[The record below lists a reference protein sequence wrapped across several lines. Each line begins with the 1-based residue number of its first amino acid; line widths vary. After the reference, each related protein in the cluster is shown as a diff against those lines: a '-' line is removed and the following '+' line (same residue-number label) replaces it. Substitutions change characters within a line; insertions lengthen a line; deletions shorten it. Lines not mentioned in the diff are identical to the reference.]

1 MTETDNTMGFL
12 GLPDSQLTKQEIWE
26 RKLLDFTLRNNLL
39 NTRLGK
45 RVVPFMSFVI
55 EHLEDHL
62 QEGEDYS
69 IAPCP
74 DTKIEPGEDGMY
86 DSTQQAEQYHTE
98 VARLM
103 ESNQLVSYLTET
115 ELLNALKYIHRAAR
129 TSIEENGANSLFL
142 ALGMLKW
149 YETGHGTQP
158 RYAPVLLLPVN
169 IVRKSAGKYV
179 IRKRDEDI
187 MLNITLVELLK
198 QNFGFNLDQLKTLP
212 RDHSGVDVKQVFDTV
227 RQAVAEQPTWT
238 VVEEALLG
246 LFSFSKFVM
255 WNDIHTNADKLHEHP
270 IVASL
275 MEGAN
280 KLPPNDEVVDAR
292 DIDRHNAPMDFAIPM
307 DVDSSQMEAI
317 VESGKG
323 QSFILHGPPG
333 TGKSQTITNMIA
345 NALYQGKRVLFVAEK
360 MAALSVV
367 QSRLEQVGL
376 APFCLEL
383 HSNKAT
389 KKHFLQQME
398 QVLNIVKQKA
408 PATYRTASDELFAER
423 KELIAYMEALH
434 HEEPCGL
441 SLYNCISEYLLI
453 KEDEETTDLPAADKI
468 NRDYITQSLEYADK
482 LKAVID
488 ITGQPAAHPLAGLEP
503 VDNSQQTIDSLR
515 QLLADYKTAH
525 EAYRQAMYDI
535 NESTPFKV
543 TTAEDLDWL
552 FHLPEAMQ
560 PIPFLNGA
568 LLTVANDPVQ
578 LTQLSDAVMK
588 GSQCYMVRQDLTS
601 RFSENI
607 LTIDA
612 DAMLQEWNGIEQSW
626 LLPKLMG
633 TNKFVKGLQIY
644 GNIQKDEV
652 ADVLGKVKQYQTLTA
667 DVEAMRPQMEQLF
680 GVLAMKGHEQWNTM
694 HKTLTQAPRL
704 CELLMK
710 YAHTHNESYK
720 DCAERLSAR
729 INDSW
734 TLFQESYTGK
744 IVHLHETYDEVA
756 RVNGQINQKTI
767 HPVPSRLLVQR
778 VSDWLGCYDER
789 IRDWYHWGDI
799 KRQLHQLGMDI
810 VARRVERGD
819 DPHTAIN
826 SFVKG
831 LYHQLIVSVID
842 QNPQLRAFNGLL
854 FQQKIEKYRQNT
866 LRFQELSKKELF
878 CRLASRIPPLATD
891 TDEEK
896 AELNTLK
903 RNIASGGRGN
913 SIRTIIDAIPT
924 LLPRLCPCMLM
935 SPISVAQYIDLNNEK
950 FDLVIFDEASQMPTS
965 EAVGA
970 IARGKAL
977 TVVGDSK
984 QMPPTSFFSSSQT
997 DEEEAYIDDMES
1009 ILEDCKTLSMQEYY
1023 LSWHYRSKH
1032 ESLIAF
1038 SNSQY
1043 YDNKLYT
1050 FPSVDDKV
1058 TKVSFVK
1065 IEGEYDKGHSRS
1077 NPAEAR
1083 AIVNEVIRRLED
1095 PELQKFSI
1103 GIVSFSKVQQN
1114 LIEDILTDE
1123 LDHHAA
1129 LKAVAYNEHEPVF
1142 VKNLENV
1149 QGDERDV
1156 ILFSI
1161 GYGPDKDGN
1170 VSMNFGPLNN
1180 SGGERRLNV
1189 AVSRARYE
1197 MMVFSSMTAS
1207 QIDLRRTSAK
1217 GVEGLRAF
1225 LEFAENGHLPAPPVT
1240 FNNEE
1245 KHVLI
1250 DQICEALGEKGYLT
1264 TPLVGRSNFK
1274 VDIAV
1279 SSPDNPDN
1287 YLLGIMC
1294 DGNSYYETKTTR
1306 DREIVQPAILHM
1318 LHWRTMRVYSIDWY
1332 ANRDKVLSQ
1341 IIAKIKK

>member
-1 MTETDNTMGFL
+1 MAETDNTMGVL

-74 DTKIEPGEDGMY
+74 DTKIEPAEDGMY
-86 DSTQQAEQYHTE
+86 DSVQQAEQYHEE

-149 YETGHGTQP
+149 YEAGRGTQP

-187 MLNITLVELLK
+187 MLNITLAELLK
-198 QNFGFNLDQLKTLP
+198 QNYGFSLDRLKTLP
-212 RDHSGVDVKQVFDTV
+212 KDQSGVDVKQVFDIV
-227 RQAVAEQPTWT
+227 RQAVAELPTWS

-255 WNDIHTNADKLHEHP
+255 WNDIHTNADKLREHP

-280 KLPPNDEVVDAR
+280 KLPVSDEVVDAR
-292 DIDRHNAPMDFAIPM
+292 EIDRHNAPMDFAIPM

-367 QSRLEQVGL
+367 QSRLEQIGL

-383 HSNKAT
+383 HSNKVT

-398 QVLNIVKQKA
+398 QVLAITKSKS
-408 PATYRTASDELFAER
+408 PAAYRATSDELFAER

-434 HEEPCGL
+434 REESCGL
-441 SLYNCISEYLLI
+441 SLYNCISEYLAI
-453 KEDEETTDLPAADKI
+453 KEKEETTGLPAADSI
-468 NRDYITQSLEYADK
+468 NSAYIAQSMDYADK
-482 LKAVID
+482 LKAVIK
-488 ITGQPAAHPLAGLEP
+488 ITGKPSAHPLAGLEP
-503 VDNSQQTIDSLR
+503 VDNSQQTIDTLR
-515 QLLADYKTAH
+515 KLLSDYKAAH
-525 EAYRQAMYDI
+525 ESYRQALYDI
-535 NESTPFKV
+535 NETTPFKV
-543 TTAEDLDWL
+543 STADDLNWL
-552 FHLPEAMQ
+552 FSLPKTLER
-560 PIPFLNGA
+560 IPFLNKA
-568 LLTVANDPVQ
+568 LLLLANDPVRLAR
-578 LTQLSDAVMK
+578 LTDGVMK
-588 GSQCYMVRQDLTS
+588 GSQCYLVCQELTN
-601 RFSENI
+601 RFGEKI
-607 LTIDA
+607 LSA
-612 DAMLQEWNGIEQSW
+612 DAGALLQEWTAIQQSW
-626 LLPKLMG
+626 FLPKLLG
-633 TNKFVKGLQIY
+633 SNKFVKKLLVY
-644 GNIQKDEV
+644 GNIRKDEV
-652 ADVLGKVKQYQTLTA
+652 DDILGKVKRYQELSA
-667 DVEAMRPQMEQLF
+667 AVGAVRPLMEQLF
-680 GVLAMKGHEQWNTM
+680 GVLAMQGHEQWNTM
-694 HKTLTQAPRL
+694 HKTLEALP
-704 CELLMK
+704 ELNSQIK
-710 YAHTHNESYK
+710 RYAHAHNEDYTA
-720 DCAERLSAR
+720 CAERLGAYLNDDWTFFKER
-729 INDSW
+729 YVDKIN
-734 TLFQESYTGK
+734 
-744 IVHLHETYDEVA
+744 HLLETYDEVA
-756 RVNGQINQKTI
+756 KVNGQINQKTI
-767 HPVPSRLLVQR
+767 HPVPSRLLVER
-778 VSDWLGCYDER
+778 VGDWLGCYDNL

-810 VARRVERGD
+810 VAERVEHGD
-819 DPHTAIN
+819 NPQTVVN
-826 SFVKG
+826 GFVKG
-831 LYHQLIVSVID
+831 LYHQLITSVID
-842 QNPQLRAFNGLL
+842 RNPQLRAFNGLL
-854 FQQKIEKYRQNT
+854 FQQKIDKYRQNT
-866 LRFQELSKKELF
+866 QRFQELSKKELF
-878 CRLASRIPPLATD
+878 CRLAARIPPLATD
-891 TDEEK
+891 SEETK

-935 SPISVAQYIDLNNEK
+935 SPISVAQYIDLSNDK

-984 QMPPTSFFSSSQT
+984 QMPPTSFFTSSQT

-1095 PELQKFSI
+1095 PALQKFSI

-1207 QIDLRRTSAK
+1207 QIDLRRSNAK
-1217 GVEGLRAF
+1217 GVEGLKAF
-1225 LEFAENGHLPAPPVT
+1225 LEFAENGHLPAPSVP
-1240 FNNEE
+1240 FANEE

-1250 DQICEALGEKGYLT
+1250 DQICEALNEKGYLT

-1279 SSPDNPDN
+1279 SAPDNPDN

-1318 LHWRTMRVYSIDWY
+1318 LHWQTMRVYSIDWY
-1332 ANRDKVLSQ
+1332 ANRDKVLAQ
-1341 IIAKIKK
+1341 ILGRIKK